1 MRSVDLSWL
10 CAHGVGVVPWG
21 VAGGWGGSR
30 DGAVQQVL
38 GEPDSRAAT
47 DALLGVLRRGRF
59 GPRAWWAFTA
69 ATSARSA
76 VQAARHRRPLVE
88 AVALHLLLGLLARPR
103 RRLWVASSGA
113 YVLLHLG
120 MLEGRRSLGVPNA
133 LTIVRANLPAL
144 VERVGP
150 AMVLVAL
157 LTDVADGRLSR
168 GTGWQTRFGAQA
180 DFLADTAFWTHHVA
194 APGTPRVLRVASLA
208 AWAVPVA
215 AVTATSVARGRMV
228 DVPRRPWFRPAMTA
242 QLVLGADVLLDA
254 IRSAARRRP
263 RPGSS

>member
-1 MRSVDLSWL
+1 MAGRWAGLRRGEIHR
-10 CAHGVGVVPWG
+10 A
-21 VAGGWGGSR
+21 VA
-30 DGAVQQVL
+30 
-38 GEPDSRAAT
+38 EPDSRAAT
-47 DALLGVLRRGRF
+47 NVLLGVLRRERF
-59 GPRAWWAFTA
+59 APRGWWGFTA
-69 ATSARSA
+69 AASARSA
-76 VQAARHRRPLVE
+76 AQAARHRRPVVE
-88 AVALHLLLGLLARPR
+88 VVALHLLLGLLARPR
-103 RRLWVASSGA
+103 RRVWVVSSAA

-144 VERVGP
+144 AERVGP
-150 AMVLVAL
+150 VMVLVAV

-194 APGTPRVLRVASLA
+194 APGTPRVVRVASLA

-228 DVPRRPWFRPAMTA
+228 DVPRWTWFRPAATV
-242 QLVLGADVLLDA
+242 QLVLGAGVLLDA
-254 IRSAARRRP
+254 IRSAARRRA
-263 RPGSS
+263 RPGRS